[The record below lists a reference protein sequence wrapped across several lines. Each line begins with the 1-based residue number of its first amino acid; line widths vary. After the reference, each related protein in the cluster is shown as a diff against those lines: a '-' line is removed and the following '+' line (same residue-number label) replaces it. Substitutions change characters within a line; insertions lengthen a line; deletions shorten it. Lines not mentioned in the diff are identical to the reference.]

1 MCRIIIIIIIAFI
14 IIIIIIIIT
23 IDMVNVKMIINIT
36 LFSDLIGLEDHI
48 FPTNW
53 FQSCN
58 RTVCHRT
65 VCNLTVG

>member
-53 FQSCN
+53 FPIM
-58 RTVCHRT
+58 
-65 VCNLTVG
+65 